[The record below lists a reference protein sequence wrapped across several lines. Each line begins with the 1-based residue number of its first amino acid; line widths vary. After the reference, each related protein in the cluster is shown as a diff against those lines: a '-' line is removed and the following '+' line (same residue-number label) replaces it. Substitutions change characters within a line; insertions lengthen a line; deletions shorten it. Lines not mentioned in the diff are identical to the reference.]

1 MCYNRVKGG
10 NNMLF
15 VFGIV
20 LCVLSV
26 LGVILSVISDLS
38 DNDCS
43 LVSSF
48 MGIVFVAGIFIV
60 LYCCGVIK

>member
-1 MCYNRVKGG
+1 
-10 NNMLF
+10 MLF
-15 VFGIV
+15 GFGVV

-48 MGIVFVAGIFIV
+48 MGIFFVAGILIV